1 MSTIFKNKLANN
13 LGTAPTTVLTT
24 GASVTTTVLGLS
36 FTNVTNAIVLVSLQ
50 LQDTVAATQAYFIQN
65 VIVPPNTSVRLI
77 NGGERLVLGASTNVI
92 VSGNTASSLDMVLS
106 YVEIS

>member
-36 FTNVTNAIVLVSLQ
+36 FTNTTSSIVLVSVQ
-50 LQDTVAATQAYFIQN
+50 LLDTISVTQAYFVQN

-77 NGGERLVLGASTNVI
+77 NGGERLVLGASTSVV
-92 VSGNTASSLDMVLS
+92 VSGNTAASLDMVLS

>member
-1 MSTIFKNKLANN
+1 MATTFKNKLASN
-13 LGTAPTTVLTT
+13 LGVSPTTVLATS
-24 GASVTTTVLGLS
+24 ASATSTVLGLS
-36 FTNVTNAIVLVSLQ
+36 FTNTTASIVLVSVQ
-50 LQDTVAATQAYFIQN
+50 LQDTVATTTAYFVQN

-77 NGGERLVLGASTNVI
+77 NGGERLVLGSSTNVI

>member
-1 MSTIFKNKLANN
+1 MATTFKNKLANN
-13 LGTAPTTVLTT
+13 LGASTTTVLATS
-24 GASVTTTVLGLS
+24 ASATTTVLGLS
-36 FTNVTNAIVLVSLQ
+36 FTNTTASIVLVSVQ
-50 LQDTVAATQAYFIQN
+50 LQDTVATTTAYFVQN

-77 NGGERLVLGASTNVI
+77 NGGERLVLGSSTNVI

>member
-1 MSTIFKNKLANN
+1 MSTVFKNKLAAS
-13 LGTAPTTVLTT
+13 L
-24 GASVTTTVLGLS
+24 GASTTTVLATSASATTTVIGLS
-36 FTNVTNAIVLVSLQ
+36 FTNVTSSIVLVSLQ
-50 LQDTVAATQAYFIQN
+50 LQDTVAATTAYFVQN

-92 VSGNTASSLDMVLS
+92 VSSNTAASLDMVLS

>member
-13 LGTAPTTVLTT
+13 LGTSPTTVLTSS
-24 GASVTTTVLGLS
+24 ASATTTVIGLS
-36 FTNVTNAIVLVSLQ
+36 FTNVTSSIILVSVQ
-50 LQDTVAATQAYFIQN
+50 LQDTVASTTAYFVQN

-92 VSGNTASSLDMVLS
+92 VTGNTATSLDMVLS

>member
-1 MSTIFKNKLANN
+1 MTTAFKNVLNSG
-13 LGTAPTTVLTT
+13 LGITPTTVLATN
-24 GASVTTTVLGLS
+24 ASATTTVIGLS
-36 FTNVTNAIVLVSLQ
+36 FTNVTSSIILVSVQ
-50 LQDTVAATQAYFIQN
+50 LQDTVAATTAYFVQN

-92 VSGNTASSLDMVLS
+92 VSGNIAASLDMVLS

>member
-1 MSTIFKNKLANN
+1 MSTVFKNKLAAG
-13 LGTAPTTVLTT
+13 LGTTPTTVLAT
-24 GASVTTTVLGLS
+24 SVSATTTVIGLS
-36 FTNVTNAIVLVSLQ
+36 LTNVTGSIVLVSIQ
-50 LQDTVAATQAYFIQN
+50 LQDTVASTVAYFVQN

-77 NGGERLVLGASTNVI
+77 NGGERLVLGASTNVV

>member
-13 LGTAPTTVLTT
+13 LGTSPTTVLATS
-24 GASVTTTVLGLS
+24 ASATTTVLGLS
-36 FTNVTNAIVLVSLQ
+36 FTNVTGSIILVSVQ
-50 LQDTVAATQAYFIQN
+50 LQDTVASTTAYFVQN

-92 VSGNTASSLDMVLS
+92 VTGNTTSSLDMVLS

>member
-1 MSTIFKNKLANN
+1 MATTFKNKLANN
-13 LGTAPTTVLTT
+13 LGASPTTVLATS
-24 GASVTTTVLGLS
+24 ASATTTVLGLS
-36 FTNVTNAIVLVSLQ
+36 FTNTTSSIVLVSVQ
-50 LQDTVAATQAYFIQN
+50 LQDTVATTTAYFVQN

-77 NGGERLVLGASTNVI
+77 NGGERLVLGSSTNVI